1 MALSTLNWKLL
12 PPQVVTVNNVNSILD
27 NFYTMCTS
35 VTYADGSTRTPGSG
49 SAWTW
54 GRDTTN
60 AFQTGVTTAL
70 YGTPPVDAIG
80 HRVCMAASTVV
91 GTPGS
96 KQFQDAYTAGII
108 MIGTAKNAGS
118 YGNWTNGTTPFT
130 TGDFTGFVHAGRGT
144 GSVTITTV
152 YMWESQECIAI
163 QMIHSAGNLS
173 EAWAGA
179 FIDPLSANA
188 LNAESD
194 GRLYGVATTGSS
206 ITAVAARNTS
216 GTSGG
221 FWHAAGS
228 GTQHCGVFVPGSATV
243 QTAYKGTIGVSN
255 IPFSP
260 TLTAKNGDIPRL
272 PISMVYLNS
281 PYFAGQLRQ
290 IYMTRNAASTGL
302 TWSISGVPQ
311 GYIIT
316 SSSVASNEAFVVT
329 V

>member
-35 VTYADGSTRTPGSG
+35 ITYADGSTRTPGTG

-60 AFQTGVTTAL
+60 PFQTGVTTAL

-80 HRVCMAASTVV
+80 HRVCMAAYTVA
-91 GTPGS
+91 GPPTS
-96 KQFQDAYTAGII
+96 KQFIDAYAANTV
-108 MIGTAKNAGS
+108 MIGTAKNSGT
-118 YGNWTNGTTPFT
+118 YGNWTNATTPFT

-144 GSVTITTV
+144 VAVTISTV

-163 QMIHSAGNLS
+163 QMVHSTGNLS

-179 FIDPLSANA
+179 FIDPLSADA

-194 GRLYGVATTGSS
+194 GRLYGVMTTGSS
-206 ITAVAARNTS
+206 SIASAARNTNAAAA
-216 GTSGG
+216 G
-221 FWHAAGS
+221 FWHNVGS
-228 GTQHCGVFVPGSATV
+228 GAAHCGVFVPGSATV
-243 QTAYKGTIGVSN
+243 QTTFKGAVGTNTTIISSN
-255 IPFSP
+255 F
-260 TLTAKNGDIPRL
+260 TAKNGDIPRL
-272 PISMVYLNS
+272 PIPMAYQIS

-302 TWSISGVPQ
+302 TWSISGTPQ
-311 GYIIT
+311 GYILT
-316 SSSVASNEAFVVT
+316 SSSVGSAEAYVVT

>member
-35 VTYADGSTRTPGSG
+35 TTYADGSTRTPGSG

-60 AFQTGVTTAL
+60 TFQTGATTAL

-80 HRVCMAASTVV
+80 HRVCMAASTNA
-91 GTPGS
+91 GSPGS
-96 KQFQDAYTAGII
+96 KQFIDSYAANVI
-108 MIGTAKNAGS
+108 MIGTAKNAGV

-144 GSVTITTV
+144 ASVTISTV

-163 QMIHSAGNLS
+163 QMVHSTGNLS

-179 FIDPLSANA
+179 FIDPLSSNS

-194 GRLYGVATTGSS
+194 GRLYGVMTTGS
-206 ITAVAARNTS
+206 ALVAAGSRNTS
-216 GTSGG
+216 NTSAG
-221 FWHAAGS
+221 FWHNISA
-228 GTQHCGVFVPGSATV
+228 TQAHCGVFVPGSATV
-243 QTAYKGTIGVSN
+243 QTAFKGTVGVN
-255 IPFSP
+255 NTVFSAN
-260 TLTAKNGDIPRL
+260 LTAKNGDIPRL
-272 PISMVYLNS
+272 PISMAYTNS

-302 TWSISGVPQ
+302 TWSIGGVPQ

-316 SSSVASNEAFVVT
+316 SSSTTSSEAYVVT
-329 V
+329 I

>member
-35 VTYADGSTRTPGSG
+35 STYADGTTRSIGLG

-60 AFQTGVTTAL
+60 AFQSGATTAL

-80 HRVCMAASTVV
+80 HRVCMAASTAA
-91 GTPGS
+91 GPPGS
-96 KQFQDAYTAGII
+96 KQFIDAYAASTI
-108 MIGTAKNAGS
+108 MIGTAKNSGL
-118 YGNWTNGTTPFT
+118 YGNWTNATTPFT
-130 TGDFTGFVHAGRGT
+130 TGDFTGFVNAGRGT
-144 GSVTITTV
+144 AVVTISTV

-163 QMIHSAGNLS
+163 QMVHSAGSLS

-188 LNAESD
+188 LNAELD
-194 GRLYGVATTGSS
+194 GRLYGVATSGSS
-206 ITAVAARNTS
+206 AVAPGPRNTS
-216 GTSGG
+216 ALTGG
-221 FWHAAGS
+221 FFHGAANGN
-228 GTQHCGVFVPGSATV
+228 QHCGVFVPGSATV
-243 QTAYKGTIGVSN
+243 QTAFKGTICINTTVLSAA
-255 IPFSP
+255 
-260 TLTAKNGDIPRL
+260 LTAKNGDIPRL
-272 PISMVYLNS
+272 PIPMVYTNS

-290 IYMTRNAASTGL
+290 IYMTRNAAATGL

-316 SSSVASNEAFVVT
+316 SSTTANEAYVVT

>member
-35 VTYADGSTRTPGSG
+35 STYADGSTRTPGSG

-60 AFQTGVTTAL
+60 TFQTGATTAL

-80 HRVCMAASTVV
+80 HRVCMAASINSGAT
-91 GTPGS
+91 S
-96 KQFQDAYTAGII
+96 KQFIDSYAPNII

-118 YGNWTNGTTPFT
+118 YGNWTNASTPFT
-130 TGDFTGFVHAGRGT
+130 TGDFTGFAHAGRGT
-144 GSVTITTV
+144 ASVTTSTV

-163 QMIHSAGNLS
+163 QMVHSAGSVS
-173 EAWAGA
+173 ESWAGA
-179 FIDPLSANA
+179 FIDPLSANS

-194 GRLYGVATTGSS
+194 GRLYGVMTAGSTLVS
-206 ITAVAARNTS
+206 PLVRNTS
-216 GTSGG
+216 STAGG
-221 FWHAAGS
+221 FWHNTGNGAS
-228 GTQHCGVFVPGSATV
+228 HCGVFVPGSGTV
-243 QTAYKGTIGVSN
+243 QPAFKGIIGTNTTA
-255 IPFSP
+255 FSA
-260 TLTAKNGDIPRL
+260 TLTAKNGDIPRI
-272 PISMVYLNS
+272 PISMAYTIS

-290 IYMTRNAASTGL
+290 IYMTRNAATTGL
-302 TWSISGVPQ
+302 TWSIGGVAQ
-311 GYIIT
+311 GYILT
-316 SSSVASNEAFVVT
+316 SSSTTSTEAYVVT